1 MYSVFHL
8 EARSENASEKEE
20 VWPRLEAQVG
30 VSQVDEEK
38 KGILRK

>member
-8 EARSENASEKEE
+8 EARSENASEKE

-38 KGILRK
+38 KGILGK